1 MTPVRHPLVDALKVV
16 AGTGWVAGLVVAW
29 ALAPW
34 VEQPLYRRL
43 R

>member
-1 MTPVRHPLVDALKVV
+1 MTPIRHPLVDVLKV

-29 ALAPW
+29 AFARW